1 MKETS
6 IDTFLEDVNVK
17 RLLDNT
23 GVLTDAR
30 RSYKAPLCP
39 ALQNIPVVAEPLE
52 GAAVHVHR
60 ETLKQLPTISKAPI
74 LSLKGGVD
82 NKEAL
87 DRFKKERKIGIV
99 LSGGPA
105 PGGHNVIAGLYD
117 EAKKANPN
125 NKVIGFLVGPAGV
138 MKGNYIE
145 LTDDV
150 VNRYRNS
157 GGFTM
162 IKTGRDKIDTADKM
176 EQCKKTCRDL
186 GLDALVVVGGDDSNT
201 NAAFIAEATK
211 DLGTQVISIPKTID
225 GDMQVPEYCQIS
237 FGFHSASRAYA
248 NVIGNLCV
256 DSSSDVKYWHFIKI
270 MGRSASHL
278 AMEASLL
285 SHPNVVLIGEE
296 VASKGLNIHDV
307 VKYICNAI
315 VKRAEQGKNYGVVV
329 MPEGLLECIDD
340 INVIIL
346 KLNTIIADYN
356 KNVADEGGDFY
367 KDLLSM
373 SDKMRY
379 VNSHPIW
386 RDRDS
391 RVLADLPDELQE
403 GLFKPRDA
411 HGNFQFSQV
420 PTDEIVL
427 HMVKT
432 YLIRLRHE
440 GKFKGKFKAQ
450 PLFAGYFGRGT
461 LPTKF
466 DCDYAYN
473 LGCTAF
479 SLIANG
485 VTGYMAAIQD
495 LHKPVSEWK
504 PVGVPIA
511 SLLHLEE
518 RKGKLQLVI
527 EKSLVDLESPAFKAL
542 QTEREKWI
550 LEDNYRIPGP
560 IQFYGE
566 NADSRPVIMR
576 LNELGKGFRST

>member
-1 MKETS
+1 MKSSS
-6 IDTFLEDVNVK
+6 IDAFLKNPRVR
-17 RLLDNT
+17 RLLDNS
-23 GVLTDAR
+23 GVLADAR
-30 RSYKAPLCP
+30 RSYKPSLCA
-39 ALQNIPVVAEPLE
+39 ALQNIPVTAKPLE
-52 GAAVHVHR
+52 GVVPHVHM
-60 ETLKQLPTISKAPI
+60 EALKQLPTMSKNPPLRLIPA
-74 LSLKGGVD
+74 G
-82 NKEAL
+82 NNNEAAEL
-87 DRFKKERKIGIV
+87 FGKKRTIGIV

-125 NKVIGFLVGPAGV
+125 NKIIGFLAGPAGII
-138 MKGNYIE
+138 KGNYIE
-145 LTDDV
+145 LTDELVD
-150 VNRYRNS
+150 RYRNS
-157 GGFTM
+157 SGFSM
-162 IKTGRDKIDTADKM
+162 IKTGRDKIDTDDKM
-176 EQCKKTCRDL
+176 EQCKKTCKNV

-201 NAAFIAEATK
+201 NAAFIAEAAK
-211 DLGTQVISIPKTID
+211 DLGTQVIGIPKTID
-225 GDMQVPEYCQIS
+225 GDMQVPGYCQIS

-248 NVIGNLCV
+248 NVIGSLCG
-256 DSSSDVKYWHFIKI
+256 DSSSDVKYWHFVKI

-278 AMEASLL
+278 AMEAALL

-296 VASKGLNIHDV
+296 VADKGLSIHDI
-307 VKYICNAI
+307 VKYICGAI
-315 VKRAEQGKNYGVVV
+315 VKRAAEGKNYGVVV

-340 INVIIL
+340 INVIII

-356 KNVADEGGDFY
+356 RDVAKEDGDFHR
-367 KDLLSM
+367 DLLTM

-391 RVLADLPDELQE
+391 RVLVDLPDELQE

-420 PTDEIVL
+420 PTDEIIL
-427 HMVKT
+427 DMVKM
-432 YLIRLRHE
+432 YLVRLKNE

-450 PLFAGYFGRGT
+450 SLFAGYFGRGT

-466 DCDYAYN
+466 DCNYAYN

-485 VTGYMAAIQD
+485 VTGYMAAIRD
-495 LHKPVSEWK
+495 LHLPVSEWK

-527 EKSLVDLESPAFKAL
+527 EKALVYLDSPAFQAFRV
-542 QTEREKWI
+542 EREKWI
-550 LEDNYRIPGP
+550 LEDSYRTPGP

-566 NADSRPVIMR
+566 NADSKPIIVQ
-576 LNELGKGFRST
+576 LNELGKEPD